1 MYRVC
6 IECVCVG
13 NKEEGRVTG
22 LFRYT
27 PPQKPPLSCEKGC
40 NALWLHEITSH
51 HTYLAC
57 PYNSRSTLLFACF
70 ATVTLCNAAGQG
82 LAPGGVNP
90 QKRRNRVSAMHK
102 MIFYACII
110 CIGTQNYLAHLHGS
124 VTPLGL
130 QRHTVP

>member
-110 CIGTQNYLAHLHGS
+110 CIGIQNYLAHLHGS